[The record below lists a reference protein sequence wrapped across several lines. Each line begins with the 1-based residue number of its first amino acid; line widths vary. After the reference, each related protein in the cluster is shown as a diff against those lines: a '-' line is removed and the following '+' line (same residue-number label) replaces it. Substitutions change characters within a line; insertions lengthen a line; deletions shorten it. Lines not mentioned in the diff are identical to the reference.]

1 MLTMLILIIL
11 TILASWRLTNLLV
24 NEPGPFNLSYYFRK
38 LIGTAELNG
47 ELPPNKEPFVASLF
61 GCLYCTSVWSG
72 IIFTVLLGPLILS
85 SEFNRETKSYL
96 ILILP
101 FAISAGTIMVA
112 KFLKEDT
119 YG

>member
-1 MLTMLILIIL
+1 MLTILIL

-24 NEPGPFNLSYYFRK
+24 NEPGPFNLCYHFRK

-47 ELPPNKEPFVASLF
+47 ELPPNKEPFVSSLF

-72 IIFTVLLGPLILS
+72 ILFSVLLGPLILMA
-85 SEFNRETKSYL
+85 ELNTETKSYL
-96 ILILP
+96 MLILP
-101 FAISAGTIMVA
+101 FAISAGTIIIA
-112 KFLKEDT
+112 KFLEGDA